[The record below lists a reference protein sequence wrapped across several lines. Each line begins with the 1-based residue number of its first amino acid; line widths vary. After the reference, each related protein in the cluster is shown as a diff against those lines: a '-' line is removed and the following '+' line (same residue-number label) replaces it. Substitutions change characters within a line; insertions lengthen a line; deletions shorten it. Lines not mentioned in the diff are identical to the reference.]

1 MGYVNSKH
9 CLSRRELLKCTCG
22 FAGAAALA
30 SVGGSLNAFAAGG
43 AMPKPLDKGA
53 PKVGDMFVFSD
64 GPHKDN
70 VVSVEDLVV
79 DGPPVTAQ
87 AKDPA
92 SGTVRE
98 SEHSTVLLL
107 RLPVEKVPEDL
118 KEDAAQGV
126 LAYSAV
132 CTHLGCML
140 TDWVEDKKLFRCPCH
155 EAAFDPMQ
163 GGKWI
168 SGAQTRGIPILPL
181 KVVDGKL
188 VAADVFSG
196 AVGPKKG

>member
-1 MGYVNSKH
+1 MESNF
-9 CLSRRELLKCTCG
+9 CITRRELLKSTCG
-22 FAGAAALA
+22 FAGAAALV
-30 SVGGSLNAFAAGG
+30 SIGGSLSAFAVGG

-53 PKVGDMFVFSD
+53 PKVGDMFVFVD
-64 GPHKDN
+64 GPRKDN
-70 VVSVEDLVV
+70 IVSLEDLVI

-87 AKDPA
+87 AKDTA

-98 SEHSTVLLL
+98 SDHSTVLLL
-107 RLPVEKVPEDL
+107 RLPPEKVPEES
-118 KEDAAQGV
+118 KEDAVQGV

-155 EAAFDPMQ
+155 EAMFDPMQ
-163 GGKWI
+163 AGK
-168 SGAQTRGIPILPL
+168 STGEGPVSRRLPILPL
-181 KVVDGKL
+181 KIEDGKL
-188 VAADVFSG
+188 VVADVFSA